1 MRQDEQEDRQQ
12 GNRLYSPCIG
22 QPLPRRMHLSRTR
35 AKPVSVLIVGGQEI
49 IRVGL
54 HTMLS
59 RHDDINVVGEAST
72 VKGAVS
78 ESCRLKPDVV
88 LLDVRLPSGSGVDA
102 CRAIRDACPNTR
114 ILFLSLYEND
124 EAVLAV
130 VAGEA
135 SGYLLEHVNAEGLW
149 QAIHAVAQGQ
159 SILDPAITQP
169 LLTRMRLQEEAEFA
183 PQWGPL
189 SAEQQRV
196 LELVAEG
203 KTNKEIGA
211 SLELDDK
218 TVKNHIRS
226 IFQKMDITRHPKTAA
241 LFTRTSAAR
250 HQVAGNLTDP

>member
-1 MRQDEQEDRQQ
+1 
-12 GNRLYSPCIG
+12 
-22 QPLPRRMHLSRTR
+22 
-35 AKPVSVLIVGGQEI
+35 VLIVGGQEL

-54 HTMLS
+54 QTMLS
-59 RHDDINVVGEAST
+59 RHDDINVVGEANT

-78 ESCRLKPDVV
+78 KSCRLKPDVV
-88 LLDVRLPSGSGVDA
+88 LMDVRMPNGGGRDA

-114 ILFLSLYEND
+114 VLFLSLYESD

-130 VAGEA
+130 VAGAA
-135 SGYLLEHVNAEGLW
+135 SGYLLGHVNAEGLW

-169 LLTRMRLQEEAEFA
+169 LLTRMPLQKEAEST

-211 SLELDDK
+211 SLELNDE
-218 TVKNHIRS
+218 TVKNHIRF
-226 IFQKMDITRHPKTAA
+226 IFQKMDITRHPRTAA
-241 LFTRTSAAR
+241 LFTRTSAPR
-250 HQVAGNLTDP
+250 HQAAGNLTDP

>member
-1 MRQDEQEDRQQ
+1 M
-12 GNRLYSPCIG
+12 
-22 QPLPRRMHLSRTR
+22 SRTR
-35 AKPVSVLIVGGQEI
+35 TKLVRVLIVDGQEL
-49 IRVGL
+49 IRAGL
-54 HTMLS
+54 QTMLS

-78 ESCRLKPDVV
+78 KSCRLKPDVV
-88 LLDVRLPSGSGVDA
+88 LLDVRLPSGSRVDA

-114 ILFLSLYEND
+114 VLFLSLYEND

-135 SGYLLEHVNAEGLW
+135 SGYLLKHVNAEGLW

-169 LLTRMRLQEEAEFA
+169 TLTRMRLQKEAAAA
-183 PQWGPL
+183 PQWEPL
-189 SAEQQRV
+189 SAQQQRV

-211 SLELDDK
+211 SLELNDK
-218 TVKNHIRS
+218 TVKNYIRF
-226 IFQKMDITRHPKTAA
+226 IFQKMNVTRRAEAAA
-241 LFTRTSAAR
+241 LFTRTSA
-250 HQVAGNLTDP
+250 